1 MFLLEKLDVFYF
13 DIEESVID
21 YIGFFSLEL
30 QGFDKRFREKVVI
43 VFKKE
48 IFFKIYKDVF
58 ENGVGKVFKDEYF
71 DKVIVLYYFGDVSSL
86 KYVMWMRFIEDRL
99 DRGREK
105 LIYEDRV
112 DRIVKEV
119 EEKLIEVLQFF
130 RDKIEKLNDELQFLE
145 KKFRFRN
152 GKEYFF

>member
-1 MFLLEKLDVFYF
+1 M
-13 DIEESVID
+13 
-21 YIGFFSLEL
+21 
-30 QGFDKRFREKVVI
+30 
-43 VFKKE
+43 
-48 IFFKIYKDVF
+48 F

-119 EEKLIEVLQFF
+119 EEKLIEVL
-130 RDKIEKLNDELQFLE
+130 
-145 KKFRFRN
+145 
-152 GKEYFF
+152 